1 MFKQYEP
8 MKNYNLRNYYCQ
20 IVAQKVGDE
29 HRPTSGGHVGEM
41 SKVMR
46 Q

>member
-29 HRPTSGGHVGEM
+29 QRPTSEGHVGEM
-41 SKVMR
+41 SKVMH